1 MNLINIC
8 QDKSYHQRRE
18 ARKAYE
24 FVASCTMVAVGLI
37 AAFGISVLIQ
47 FLGA

>member
-1 MNLINIC
+1 MKTINIC

-24 FVASCTMVAVGLI
+24 FVASCSMVAVALI
-37 AAFGISVLIQ
+37 AAFGISILIQ
-47 FLGA
+47 YLGA